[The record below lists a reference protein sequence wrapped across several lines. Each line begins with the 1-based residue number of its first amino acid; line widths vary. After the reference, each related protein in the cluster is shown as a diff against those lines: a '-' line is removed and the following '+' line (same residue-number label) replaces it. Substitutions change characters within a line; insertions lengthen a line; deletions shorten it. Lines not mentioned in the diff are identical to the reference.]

1 MTNKKSCCDFFTK
14 IFKKEKGQ
22 SETIKSVNCNVKT
35 SFEEHTEIKG
45 NRNFI
50 KEESK
55 KNNDLSSNGSI
66 KIIDN
71 DPSSFFYDKN
81 SALVEATDKNK
92 ALENLKEAYGII
104 NKDQKDESETIPNKN
119 QLKSKEIF
127 TKVIVGINFKEI
139 LEGEGSII
147 LSERS
152 DINYTN
158 SIAAND

>member
-1 MTNKKSCCDFFTK
+1 MSHLWIDHY
-14 IFKKEKGQ
+14 
-22 SETIKSVNCNVKT
+22 
-35 SFEEHTEIKG
+35 SF
-45 NRNFI
+45 
-50 KEESK
+50 
-55 KNNDLSSNGSI
+55 SSH
-66 KIIDN
+66 DRR
-71 DPSSFFYDKN
+71 
-81 SALVEATDKNK
+81 TDKNK